1 MEGGL
6 LVSRLDA
13 AVEVALSSISMLL
26 LYPALNPIQLVLVV
40 PEAQPP
46 VLLVAQA

>member
-13 AVEVALSSISMLL
+13 AVEVALSSILTLPLS
-26 LYPALNPIQLVLVV
+26 PALNHIPLVLVA

-46 VLLVAQA
+46 VLLVVQA